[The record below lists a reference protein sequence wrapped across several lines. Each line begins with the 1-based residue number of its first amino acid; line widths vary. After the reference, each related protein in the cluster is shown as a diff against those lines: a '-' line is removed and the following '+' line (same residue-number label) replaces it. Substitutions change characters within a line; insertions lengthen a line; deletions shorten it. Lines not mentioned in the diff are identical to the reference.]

1 MISDWFN
8 KISKKF
14 LCGWPRHGTA
24 DPITSQFYSTIKNLF
39 RKQKKSTRRV
49 FIYKTIIIIHHML
62 KILQKNKKS
71 PNKRCAWRHWDSFK
85 RKTTELS
92 ETTIFN
98 RLNEVSQKYLWCN
111 GIVFKNAHFWLH
123 LHTLLYP
130 THHKTRD
137 ILCSLIVS
145 EQTLFGQKKARTCER
160 GFNYRDQYRVNKE
173 K

>member
-98 RLNEVSQKYLWCN
+98 RLMRSR
-111 GIVFKNAHFWLH
+111 KNTFDAMASFSKMLIFGCIF
-123 LHTLLYP
+123 TLCYIQHITKQEIFCVHWSCPNRRCLV
-130 THHKTRD
+130 R
-137 ILCSLIVS
+137 
-145 EQTLFGQKKARTCER
+145 KKP
-160 GFNYRDQYRVNKE
+160 GRVKE
-173 K
+173 DSTTETNIE